1 MNLGLNNVYINYSNK
16 IILIIL
22 FIINMIFL
30 SYKGHKFQS
39 KLKKSNRSIK
49 PVINNY
55 QLINKSDEIFFSLLL
70 DFSDKNFNLTSEDL
84 INILPNLYNQTFQ
97 EVQIILMNNSSN
109 YNLTNKFIKERKI
122 EIYSAISKI
131 WWENFIDLI
140 HRIKGKFIILI
151 SDIIIFESDELFKLY
166 NKTKGSTDYIF
177 QINHKNNVTFYLLRT
192 KIIKDII
199 DSEKTFENYN
209 KLINYIHK
217 IPLQKFNYVPIA
229 YCPNNYYTAL
239 TYTSMLSILINKL
252 PYTYILFYIVI
263 TNEFS
268 KKNIEFIEKLYEQ
281 FEYFNITFI
290 TMDNRYKN
298 AYTRRYLSKNAFFRF
313 SLGELLPDLNKLIYL
328 DSDTICLKDLSS
340 LYNLNFNGKIFLARI
355 ISYEDNKKYNFTVN
369 TGILLLNL
377 KKMRIKKIEKEVLN
391 LLNSGFSDPNFH
403 DQAII
408 NKFYKKY
415 VGFLSPI
422 YNKCFISL
430 DIFYKKTRKLYDFD
444 SIYFFNKFPAI
455 IHYPGSP
462 EFKTYND
469 ENWYYF
475 ARKSKY
481 FRKRS
486 HNYTNIFNFSL

>member
-1 MNLGLNNVYINYSNK
+1 
-16 IILIIL
+16 
-22 FIINMIFL
+22 
-30 SYKGHKFQS
+30 
-39 KLKKSNRSIK
+39 
-49 PVINNY
+49 
-55 QLINKSDEIFFSLLL
+55 
-70 DFSDKNFNLTSEDL
+70 
-84 INILPNLYNQTFQ
+84 
-97 EVQIILMNNSSN
+97 
-109 YNLTNKFIKERKI
+109 
-122 EIYSAISKI
+122 
-131 WWENFIDLI
+131 
-140 HRIKGKFIILI
+140 
-151 SDIIIFESDELFKLY
+151 
-166 NKTKGSTDYIF
+166 
-177 QINHKNNVTFYLLRT
+177 
-192 KIIKDII
+192 
-199 DSEKTFENYN
+199 
-209 KLINYIHK
+209 
-217 IPLQKFNYVPIA
+217 
-229 YCPNNYYTAL
+229 
-239 TYTSMLSILINKL
+239 MLSILINKL

-355 ISYEDNKKYNFTVN
+355 ISYEDNKNYNFTIN

-391 LLNSGFSDPNFH
+391 LLNSGFSDPMFH

-422 YNKCFISL
+422 YNKGVISL
-430 DIFYKKTRKLYDFD
+430 DEFYKNTRKLYDFD
-444 SIYFFNKFPAI
+444 SLYFFYKFPAI
-455 IHYPGSP
+455 IHYTGPP
-462 EFKTYND
+462 RLKTYYD